1 MPRSLCGVKSLRLLL
16 IASLFANA
24 LLFLRLLHASCLRQS
39 PPPSKLSYLPSL
51 VPMDSGRNSTVPSV
65 ESRQVIFVGGVP
77 RSGTTLLRAMLDAH
91 PEVYC
96 GEETRVIPR
105 ILAMRNRW
113 DHSEKEHQRLE
124 EAGINGDLLDR
135 ATRGF
140 ISEIILKHG
149 MSSKYLCNKDPLV
162 LNYMHDVM
170 RLYPKSKFI
179 LMIRDGRAVAYS
191 IVSRNVTI
199 TGVNSKNYQAAANFW
214 NKAMQRMVSDCGRLR
229 EKRCL
234 QVYYEKLVLH
244 PREWMVRILDFL
256 GVPWHENVLHH
267 HELINS
273 EIFLSK

>member
-1 MPRSLCGVKSLRLLL
+1 
-16 IASLFANA
+16 
-24 LLFLRLLHASCLRQS
+24 
-39 PPPSKLSYLPSL
+39 
-51 VPMDSGRNSTVPSV
+51 MDSGRNSTVPSV

-149 MSSKYLCNKDPLV
+149 MPSKYLCNKDPLV

-234 QVYYEKLVLH
+234 QVYYEKLVLN

-267 HELINS
+267 HKLINS